1 MDVTQKILVKFLCL
15 AKVKRT
21 EMFCQPKLA
30 KELIDRESL
39 SCRAR
44 EDPLKPFSLVLESA
58 VGQTRSLSS
67 VSYSHNSLWE
77 LLFRVK
83 LSHAGILAYSPKF

>member
-30 KELIDRESL
+30 KELIERESL

-58 VGQTRSLSS
+58 VGQTK
-67 VSYSHNSLWE
+67 VSHP
-77 LLFRVK
+77 
-83 LSHAGILAYSPKF
+83 SPTLITPFGNFCLG